1 MNGTTLEVPA
11 GYTSFKAATVAVQ
24 FQETV
29 NVSATSLPRSG
40 KNPNDK
46 AVAPEDIDA
55 FTLEVTFLPGSHF
68 EQGMK
73 LFG

>member
-11 GYTSFKAATVAVQ
+11 GYTSFQAATVVEP
-24 FQETV
+24 FQEPV
-29 NVSATSLPRSG
+29 NVSATSLTPFG

-46 AVAPEDIDA
+46 AVAPEDIDT
-55 FTLEVTFLPGSHF
+55 FTLEVTSQPGSHF
-68 EQGMK
+68 EQGIK